1 MNLLFENPWPFVAT
15 GALLTVILTSG
26 LLRTGRIALLWAIL
40 GVLVLTIGLF
50 SLERSVVTPAEEVE
64 MTLHAIAA
72 ELEANNIEGV
82 VGYIASSA
90 PQLEKIARSRL
101 RDVTIE
107 AVKIKRNLRI
117 DLSPGRAPNLATA
130 RFNVVIAGVD
140 KAGTLGRRQGAW
152 FFVVNFR
159 KEQGG
164 WRVESY
170 EEMDPREGLRRAA
183 RSGSTTN
190 SA

>member
-1 MNLLFENPWPFVAT
+1 MSLLFENPWPILVT
-15 GALLTVILTSG
+15 GVLLTVILTSG
-26 LLRTGRIALLWAIL
+26 FLRTGRITLIWATVGVMGLTVAL
-40 GVLVLTIGLF
+40 F
-50 SLERSVVTPAEEVE
+50 FLERRIVTPMEEVE
-64 MTLHAIAA
+64 MTLHQIAA

-107 AVKIKRNLRI
+107 QVKIKRNLHIELATR
-117 DLSPGRAPNLATA
+117 REPNLATA
-130 RFNVVIAGVD
+130 RFNVVVVGAD

-164 WRVESY
+164 WRVESF
-170 EEMDPREGLRRAA
+170 EEKDPRAGLRQS
-183 RSGSTTN
+183 SG
-190 SA
+190 

>member
-1 MNLLFENPWPFVAT
+1 MNLFFENPWPIVAT
-15 GALLTVILTSG
+15 GTLLTVILTSG

-40 GVLVLTIGLF
+40 GVIGLTIALF
-50 SLERSVVTPAEEVE
+50 FLERSVVTPTEEVE
-64 MTLHAIAA
+64 MALHEIAA

-82 VGYIASSA
+82 IGYIASSA
-90 PQLEKIARSRL
+90 PQLEKIVHSRL

-107 AVKIKRNLRI
+107 QVKIKRNLRI
-117 DLSPGRAPNLATA
+117 ELSSGREPNLATA

-140 KAGTLGRRQGAW
+140 KARMLGRRQGAW

-159 KEQGG
+159 KEQGD

-170 EEMDPREGLRRAA
+170 EERDPRAGLRS
-183 RSGSTTN
+183 SG
-190 SA
+190 